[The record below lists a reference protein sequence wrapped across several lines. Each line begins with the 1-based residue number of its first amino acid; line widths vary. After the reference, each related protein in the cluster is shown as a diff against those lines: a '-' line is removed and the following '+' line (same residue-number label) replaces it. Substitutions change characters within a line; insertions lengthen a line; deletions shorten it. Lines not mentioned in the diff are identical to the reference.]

1 MAESPY
7 NGPVLIPDPNP
18 EAGDQGR
25 SDRQG
30 LDRAILSNQSA
41 SQPGDQGQGDKDN
54 GRISSRGGDPP
65 PSSGGNEGARGLP
78 ASSGEAQPDNPFHN
92 AKNGNILQVL
102 ADRFN
107 IARAVGKL
115 GAWRQLQTDL
125 MNAMPYLV
133 PVIIPLK
140 DLLNLV
146 ADIEKEIKGS
156 TVQAGK
162 SNEELLREYL
172 SGSQELLTDQTVQDS
187 IDTHDTM
194 QVEETAHATSDTDG
208 TQGVS

>member
-1 MAESPY
+1 
-7 NGPVLIPDPNP
+7 
-18 EAGDQGR
+18 
-25 SDRQG
+25 
-30 LDRAILSNQSA
+30 
-41 SQPGDQGQGDKDN
+41 
-54 GRISSRGGDPP
+54 
-65 PSSGGNEGARGLP
+65 
-78 ASSGEAQPDNPFHN
+78 
-92 AKNGNILQVL
+92 
-102 ADRFN
+102 
-107 IARAVGKL
+107 
-115 GAWRQLQTDL
+115 LQTDL

-194 QVEETAHATSDTDG
+194 QVEETATSDTDG

>member
-1 MAESPY
+1 M
-7 NGPVLIPDPNP
+7 
-18 EAGDQGR
+18 
-25 SDRQG
+25 
-30 LDRAILSNQSA
+30 
-41 SQPGDQGQGDKDN
+41 
-54 GRISSRGGDPP
+54 
-65 PSSGGNEGARGLP
+65 
-78 ASSGEAQPDNPFHN
+78 
-92 AKNGNILQVL
+92 
-102 ADRFN
+102 
-107 IARAVGKL
+107 
-115 GAWRQLQTDL
+115 QTDL